1 MPLTFVKMPIVD
13 SNTARSR
20 RGEKGSVMA
29 IDLVSLALISLVSV
43 ACPIIAGLI
52 PGKPIPETVLLL
64 LAGALLGP
72 HGLGAIQSTDAINL
86 LSDLGLAFL
95 FLLAGYEISPKNLT
109 GTEGKRG
116 AATWAVTFAIAFVV
130 VAIWPT
136 LSAFELDGLAV
147 VIALTTTAMG
157 TLLPILQERGIL
169 GTRMGNEIIAY
180 GTWGE
185 LLPIIAMALLLS
197 TRATW
202 QTVVILLAFLAIAVA
217 AAAVPKIA
225 ERIGGYVHRFIVANA
240 NTNTQMVIRSVN
252 LLLIGL
258 TAVSAVF
265 DLDIVLGA
273 FAAGFILRY
282 LIPTGDQTMEMKH
295 NAIAYGFLVPLFF
308 VVSGAK
314 VDVRAIGAQP
324 ELLVLFILLL
334 LFVRALPIFVGLS
347 TGRESRTMDVRE
359 RLTVAFYCTTALPI
373 IVAVTS
379 VAANAGALSQGV
391 ASVMVAAG
399 AITVFLMPLLAQLF
413 YRVVD
418 AAPVAA
424 VAEVAEH
431 PSDALDILRAHHD
444 LASLLAREHELLTSH
459 GHGRVFEGLPT
470 LDTIAERL
478 SDRAASERIDAR
490 IVDAAHL
497 LADKTYGDEIDP
509 SELTPRERCR
519 LERAKLAVHEYRRR
533 MLELYAHEEADE
545 DDGK

>member
-1 MPLTFVKMPIVD
+1 
-13 SNTARSR
+13 
-20 RGEKGSVMA
+20 MA

-147 VIALTTTAMG
+147 VIALT
-157 TLLPILQERGIL
+157 
-169 GTRMGNEIIAY
+169 
-180 GTWGE
+180 
-185 LLPIIAMALLLS
+185 
-197 TRATW
+197 
-202 QTVVILLAFLAIAVA
+202 
-217 AAAVPKIA
+217 
-225 ERIGGYVHRFIVANA
+225 
-240 NTNTQMVIRSVN
+240 QMVIRSVN

-314 VDVRAIGAQP
+314 VDVRAIGAEP
-324 ELLVLFILLL
+324 ELLGLFILLL

-379 VAANAGALSQGV
+379 VAVSAEAMSQQT
-391 ASVMVAAG
+391 ASVLVAAG
-399 AITVFLMPLLAQLF
+399 GVTVFLMPLLASVMAHSVNADLGEALHEIREQP
-413 YRVVD
+413 R
-418 AAPVAA
+418 A
-424 VAEVAEH
+424 VAHILAEH
-431 PSDALDILRAHHD
+431 R
-444 LASLLAREHELLTSH
+444 R
-459 GHGRVFEGLPT
+459 
-470 LDTIAERL
+470 
-478 SDRAASERIDAR
+478 
-490 IVDAAHL
+490 
-497 LADKTYGDEIDP
+497 
-509 SELTPRERCR
+509 RERELHRQLKAR
-519 LERAKLAVHEYRRR
+519 LAAAGARHADTFDLTERCPGGVCNVP
-533 MLELYAHEEADE
+533 DSE
-545 DDGK
+545 DDGH

>member
-1 MPLTFVKMPIVD
+1 
-13 SNTARSR
+13 
-20 RGEKGSVMA
+20 
-29 IDLVSLALISLVSV
+29 
-43 ACPIIAGLI
+43 
-52 PGKPIPETVLLL
+52 
-64 LAGALLGP
+64 
-72 HGLGAIQSTDAINL
+72 
-86 LSDLGLAFL
+86 
-95 FLLAGYEISPKNLT
+95 
-109 GTEGKRG
+109 
-116 AATWAVTFAIAFVV
+116 
-130 VAIWPT
+130 
-136 LSAFELDGLAV
+136 
-147 VIALTTTAMG
+147 MG

-252 LLLIGL
+252 LLLIGDGCF
-258 TAVSAVF
+258 AVS

-282 LIPTGDQTMEMKH
+282 LIPQGDQTMEMKH

-314 VDVRAIGAQP
+314 VDVRAIGAEP
-324 ELLVLFILLL
+324 ELLGLFILLL

-379 VAANAGALSQGV
+379 VAVS
-391 ASVMVAAG
+391 
-399 AITVFLMPLLAQLF
+399 
-413 YRVVD
+413 
-418 AAPVAA
+418 APR
-424 VAEVAEH
+424 
-431 PSDALDILRAHHD
+431 P
-444 LASLLAREHELLTSH
+444 
-459 GHGRVFEGLPT
+459 
-470 LDTIAERL
+470 
-478 SDRAASERIDAR
+478 
-490 IVDAAHL
+490 
-497 LADKTYGDEIDP
+497 
-509 SELTPRERCR
+509 
-519 LERAKLAVHEYRRR
+519 
-533 MLELYAHEEADE
+533 
-545 DDGK
+545 

>member
-1 MPLTFVKMPIVD
+1 
-13 SNTARSR
+13 
-20 RGEKGSVMA
+20 MA
-29 IDLVSLALISLVSV
+29 VDLVSLALISLVSV

-95 FLLAGYEISPKNLT
+95 FLLAGYEISPKSLT

-116 AATWAVTFAIAFVV
+116 AVTWAVTFAIAFVV

-217 AAAVPKIA
+217 ADDLVPKIA

-282 LIPTGDQTMEMKH
+282 LIPEGDQTMEMKH

-314 VDVRAIGAQP
+314 VDVRAIGAEP
-324 ELLVLFILLL
+324 ELLGLFILLL

-359 RLTVAFYCTTALPI
+359 RLTIAFYCTTALPI

-379 VAANAGALSQGV
+379 VAVSAEAMSQQT
-391 ASVMVAAG
+391 ASVLVAAG
-399 AITVFLMPLLAQLF
+399 GVTVFLMPLLASVMAHSVNADLGEALHEIREQP
-413 YRVVD
+413 R
-418 AAPVAA
+418 A
-424 VAEVAEH
+424 VAHILTEH
-431 PSDALDILRAHHD
+431 R
-444 LASLLAREHELLTSH
+444 R
-459 GHGRVFEGLPT
+459 
-470 LDTIAERL
+470 
-478 SDRAASERIDAR
+478 
-490 IVDAAHL
+490 
-497 LADKTYGDEIDP
+497 
-509 SELTPRERCR
+509 RERELHRQLKAR
-519 LERAKLAVHEYRRR
+519 LAAAGARHADTFDLTERCPGGVCNVP
-533 MLELYAHEEADE
+533 DSE
-545 DDGK
+545 DDGH

>member
-1 MPLTFVKMPIVD
+1 
-13 SNTARSR
+13 
-20 RGEKGSVMA
+20 MA

-95 FLLAGYEISPKNLT
+95 FLLAGYEISPKSLT

-116 AATWAVTFAIAFVV
+116 AVTWAVTFAIAFVV

-185 LLPIIAMALLLS
+185 LLS

-240 NTNTQMVIRSVN
+240 NTNSQMVIRAVN

-258 TAVSAVF
+258 TAISAVF

-282 LIPTGDQTMEMKH
+282 LIPQGDQTMEMKH

-314 VDVRAIGAQP
+314 VDVRAIGAEP
-324 ELLVLFILLL
+324 ELLGLFILLL

-379 VAANAGALSQGV
+379 VAVSAEAMSQQT
-391 ASVMVAAG
+391 ASVLVAAG
-399 AITVFLMPLLAQLF
+399 GVTVFLMPLLASVMAHSVNADLGEALHEIREQP
-413 YRVVD
+413 R
-418 AAPVAA
+418 A
-424 VAEVAEH
+424 VAHILAEH
-431 PSDALDILRAHHD
+431 RRRERELHRQLKARLAAAGARHADTFD
-444 LASLLAREHELLTSH
+444 LTERCP
-459 GHGRVFEGLPT
+459 GGVC
-470 LDTIAERL
+470 TIA
-478 SDRAASERIDAR
+478 D
-490 IVDAAHL
+490 
-497 LADKTYGDEIDP
+497 T
-509 SELTPRERCR
+509 
-519 LERAKLAVHEYRRR
+519 
-533 MLELYAHEEADE
+533 E
-545 DDGK
+545 DDGH

>member
-1 MPLTFVKMPIVD
+1 
-13 SNTARSR
+13 
-20 RGEKGSVMA
+20 MA

-95 FLLAGYEISPKNLT
+95 FLLAGYEISPKSLT

-116 AATWAVTFAIAFVV
+116 AVTWAVTFAIAFVV

-157 TLLPILQERGIL
+157 TLLPIL
-169 GTRMGNEIIAY
+169 RMGNEIIAY

-240 NTNTQMVIRSVN
+240 NTNSQMVIRAVN

-258 TAVSAVF
+258 TAISAVF

-282 LIPTGDQTMEMKH
+282 LIPQGDQTMEMKH

-314 VDVRAIGAQP
+314 VDVRAIGAEP
-324 ELLVLFILLL
+324 ELLGLFILLL

-379 VAANAGALSQGV
+379 VAVSAEAMSQQT
-391 ASVMVAAG
+391 ASVLVAAG
-399 AITVFLMPLLAQLF
+399 GVTVFLMPLLASVMAHSVNADLGEALHEIREQP
-413 YRVVD
+413 R
-418 AAPVAA
+418 A
-424 VAEVAEH
+424 VAHILAEH
-431 PSDALDILRAHHD
+431 RRRERELHRQLKARLAAAGARHADTFD
-444 LASLLAREHELLTSH
+444 LTERCP
-459 GHGRVFEGLPT
+459 GGVC
-470 LDTIAERL
+470 TIA
-478 SDRAASERIDAR
+478 D
-490 IVDAAHL
+490 
-497 LADKTYGDEIDP
+497 T
-509 SELTPRERCR
+509 
-519 LERAKLAVHEYRRR
+519 
-533 MLELYAHEEADE
+533 E
-545 DDGK
+545 DDGH